1 MIIKKTPNIRRRNHR
16 PNGRRNNF
24 SRNGFDN
31 SNPHRPKGSV
41 SKILEKYTSLA
52 QDAASNGD
60 RIKAEGFFQHAEH
73 YQRILNTISINEN
86 KTKDNQTSVSND
98 DNPLSRTDR
107 AIVGTKER
115 LEKKLENDNTNG
127 ENKENVAPDNGV
139 ISDGAFTPDGV
150 EALKAFTSP
159 IVENKEN

>member
-1 MIIKKTPNIRRRNHR
+1 MIIKKTSNLRRRSR

-31 SNPHRPKGSV
+31 SNSHRPKGSV
-41 SKILEKYTSLA
+41 SKILEKYTTLA

-73 YQRILNTISINEN
+73 YQRILNTISTNED
-86 KTKDNQTSVSND
+86 KTKDNQTKIPND
-98 DNPLSRTDR
+98 DKPLSRTDR
-107 AIVGTKER
+107 AMVGTQER
-115 LEKKLENDNTNG
+115 LEKKSEKKNTNG
-127 ENKENVAPDNGV
+127 EDKERALPDSV
-139 ISDGAFTPDGV
+139 VTPDGV

-159 IVENKEN
+159 IIENKEN

>member
-1 MIIKKTPNIRRRNHR
+1 MIIKKTPNIRRRSR
-16 PNGRRNNF
+16 PNGRRSNF

-73 YQRILNTISINEN
+73 YQRILNTISRNDH
-86 KTKDNQTSVSND
+86 KTKDNKTNISD
-98 DNPLSRTDR
+98 DDKSLSRTDR
-107 AIVGTKER
+107 AVVGTQER
-115 LEKKLENDNTNG
+115 LEKKLEKENTNG
-127 ENKENVAPDNGV
+127 ESQETVS
-139 ISDGAFTPDGV
+139 SDSVVTPDGV